1 MTSRIR
7 KCFSDIE
14 KLEQLIRIRCGLVT
28 REVSAHIGGSM
39 AFEQIGA
46 FFVNQSVSGQIKKSF
61 QTRIMMSSI
70 LNFDLALREWG

>member
-14 KLEQLIRIRCGLVT
+14 KLEQLIRIRCGLFT
-28 REVSAHIGGSM
+28 GEVSAHIGGSM

-46 FFVNQSVSGQIKKSF
+46 FFVNQSVSGQ
-61 QTRIMMSSI
+61 
-70 LNFDLALREWG
+70 